1 LVFAGFLVSGA
12 LNTGLTYL
20 LYLVLLQFLTYRIA
34 YTGAFICGILIS
46 YVLNAV
52 FVFKAGFSSKS
63 LTRFSLVYL
72 VQYALGMVI
81 VLVLVEYA
89 GVAQWLAPV
98 FVVLITVPLTFILA
112 RAVFASKKRWV

>member
-1 LVFAGFLVSGA
+1 MVFAGFLVSGA